1 MGHSLVGCSLVLVG
15 RSCGTVLSVALV
27 GDSCWKIL
35 PHVKSL
41 KGTLVGQSCTV
52 LWEPSYERFVRDVLP
67 KSNVKRQVALC
78 TRRPSKKSLVQP
90 PKRPPRKRA
99 FRMRRPP
106 KVKWEAPSERT
117 HQAALPSAPLNT
129 TAADTPPNVATSRFP
144 APATK
149 IQLRLPRK
157 VTT

>member
-1 MGHSLVGCSLVLVG
+1 MQSCACRALLWHSLVR
-15 RSCGTVLSVALV
+15 RSCGRLLLEDLATRQVSKRHSCRTVLYSLV
-27 GDSCWKIL
+27 GA
-35 PHVKSL
+35 V
-41 KGTLVGQSCTV
+41 
-52 LWEPSYERFVRDVLP
+52 VRAF
-67 KSNVKRQVALC
+67 R
-78 TRRPSKKSLVQP
+78 TRRPPKVKCQASSRSLYETSFKKSLVQP